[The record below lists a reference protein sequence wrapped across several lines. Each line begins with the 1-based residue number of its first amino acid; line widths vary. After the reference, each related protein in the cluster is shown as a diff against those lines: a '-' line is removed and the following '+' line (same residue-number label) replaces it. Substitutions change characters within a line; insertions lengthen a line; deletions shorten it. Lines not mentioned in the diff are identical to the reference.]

1 MKRVLVF
8 AMFACTIDRHVTL
21 LLGPDDTTLT
31 TGFTCDDPNGSG
43 LPLLAEA
50 WSGSNDMLTFQL
62 VVDVIDVGEHVP
74 SCLGEDIEAA
84 CADGACQL
92 SVADAPMRF
101 CQTVTVGPIT
111 QLAGAPQQVIDKLQQ
126 EFPTVIAQAPNR
138 PVIVRAVATSEGCA
152 ELGSATG
159 GVWPALDSTMA
170 LGCAYS
176 CPLNLNDADGIVSLG
191 LNVAVAGSDAMMCT
205 AAVRACA
212 RFPEM

>member
-8 AMFACTIDRHVTL
+8 AVFACTIDRHVTL

-31 TGFTCDDPNGSG
+31 TGFTCDDPNGDG

-50 WSGSNDMLTFQL
+50 YSGSNQMLTFNL

-84 CADGACQL
+84 CGDGACQL
-92 SVADAPMRF
+92 SVADAPTRF
-101 CQTVTVGPIT
+101 CQTVNVGPIT
-111 QLAGAPQQVIDKLQQ
+111 ELAGAPAQVIAALQQ
-126 EFPTVIAQAPNR
+126 QFPTVIAKAPDR
-138 PVIVRAVATSEGCA
+138 PVIVRAVATMQPCGP
-152 ELGSATG
+152 LGSAADG
-159 GVWPALDSTMA
+159 AWPALDSTMA

-176 CPLNLNDADGIVSLG
+176 CPLNLDDADGIVSLG
-191 LNVAVAGSDAMMCT
+191 LSVAVAGSDAMMCT

>member
-8 AMFACTIDRHVTL
+8 AVFACTIDRHVTL

-84 CADGACQL
+84 CADGACEL
-92 SVADAPMRF
+92 SVADAVLRPRRS
-101 CQTVTVGPIT
+101 CYPRHG
-111 QLAGAPQQVIDKLQQ
+111 GARGATHERPGD
-126 EFPTVIAQAPNR
+126 ESSPAPL
-138 PVIVRAVATSEGCA
+138 IE
-152 ELGSATG
+152 
-159 GVWPALDSTMA
+159 
-170 LGCAYS
+170 
-176 CPLNLNDADGIVSLG
+176 
-191 LNVAVAGSDAMMCT
+191 
-205 AAVRACA
+205 
-212 RFPEM
+212 